1 MSSMKKTFSII
12 AACILSIIAVVLV
25 LILVIP
31 EDNSI
36 TILSVEKEY
45 LLASNTKETQLN
57 VVTFADEKDSVYFN
71 KDSIK
76 DTYIFDYETK
86 EKFRVTLLDALN
98 TKKKVNYIDRDYYQY
113 NLSFK
118 IDFYSSEL
126 MNINNAYIQFVYPD
140 ETNITVRIGNI
151 VRCFTPNDGILHYTR
166 LKGIVNEFKDKSYLC
181 GVIIDLSV
189 DELIDIVD
197 IIPLSNGLGIDA
209 ENVSVGQFEYK
220 YNTSMNDIIFG
231 YNPLKDKTNFNSVF
245 VKGKTSI
252 FIPLR
257 YDSLRQIMITSFI
270 IKYKYDDQV
279 YEMLVYPFK
288 YFDAK
293 SDYDYTINKVTYDRD

>member
-1 MSSMKKTFSII
+1 MY
-12 AACILSIIAVVLV
+12 LV